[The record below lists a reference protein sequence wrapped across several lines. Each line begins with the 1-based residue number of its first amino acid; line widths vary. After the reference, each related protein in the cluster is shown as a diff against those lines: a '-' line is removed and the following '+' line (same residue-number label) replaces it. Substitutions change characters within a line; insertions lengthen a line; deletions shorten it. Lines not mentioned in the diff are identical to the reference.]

1 MDKLIFYQSWV
12 FIQYSFCSQSAY
24 NANRNGF
31 MGLCF
36 YICLNWKEGNC
47 HISSIKW
54 KKRNFHMNKNKM
66 WWMAVLECCV
76 QWRFSVNLFNNLSA
90 VIYDLS
96 DTDLKVYNLNLIIL
110 IYFLL
115 FIFLSFLKKIVFICL
130 LI

>member
-1 MDKLIFYQSWV
+1 
-12 FIQYSFCSQSAY
+12 
-24 NANRNGF
+24 
-31 MGLCF
+31 
-36 YICLNWKEGNC
+36 
-47 HISSIKW
+47 
-54 KKRNFHMNKNKM
+54 M

-115 FIFLSFLKKIVFICL
+115 FIFLS
-130 LI
+130 

>member
-1 MDKLIFYQSWV
+1 
-12 FIQYSFCSQSAY
+12 
-24 NANRNGF
+24 
-31 MGLCF
+31 
-36 YICLNWKEGNC
+36 
-47 HISSIKW
+47 
-54 KKRNFHMNKNKM
+54 M

-115 FIFLSFLKKIVFICL
+115 FIFLSFLKNSIHMFIE
-130 LI
+130 LIFVPCTATV